1 MKLLLVGSFWEFSL
15 ETSYR
20 RAFESTGVEVVPF
33 DWDQH
38 YRQNF
43 LAKTRVSEKLF
54 RQAIALATG
63 KEFVAAIEREK
74 PDLVLVIKGRFIL
87 PETLAQVKR
96 VLSDRPLINF
106 NPDSPW
112 SKANSTRSLLESIPV
127 YDLHFSWS
135 YDLVD
140 RFRQSGAK
148 GVRYL
153 PFAYDP
159 VLHSP
164 TKNSGSQ
171 GQLPEYDAVFVGTY
185 DPIRDALLSQLRD
198 FRIAIWGN
206 DWHRSSLVP
215 KEWIKEG
222 AIYGAASNDLL
233 DKGVV
238 ALNLLREQNAN
249 SHNMRTFEIPATAH
263 TMLTD
268 RTVGQ
273 LSFFEE
279 GKEIECFAD
288 IDELRSKL
296 RFLISAEGG
305 EEYGRQA
312 FERVHDETYSKR
324 ARTILDAL

>member
-1 MKLLLVGSFWEFSL
+1 VKLLLVGSFWEFSL

-20 RAFESTGVEVVPF
+20 RAFELIGVEVVPF
-33 DWDQH
+33 NWDQ
-38 YRQNF
+38 YYQQNL

-63 KEFVAAIEREK
+63 KELIAAVQKEN
-74 PDLVLVIKGRFIL
+74 PDLVFVIKGRFIV
-87 PETLAQVKR
+87 PETLIQVKKI
-96 VLSDRPLINF
+96 LGDRPLMNF

-112 SKANSTRSLLESIPV
+112 SKPNSTTTLLESIPI
-127 YDLHFSWS
+127 YDLHFTWS
-135 YDLVD
+135 HDLVG
-140 RFRQSGAK
+140 RFQESGAK
-148 GVRYL
+148 RVEYL

-159 VLHSP
+159 ALHFP
-164 TKNSGSQ
+164 PENIGHR

-185 DPIRDALLSQLRD
+185 DPVRDSLISQLID

-215 KEWIKEG
+215 KECIKEV
-222 AIYGAASNDLL
+222 AVYGAASNDLL

-268 RTVGQ
+268 RTVEQ

-279 GKEIECFAD
+279 GKEIECFAS

-296 RFLISAEGG
+296 KFLISSEAGK
-305 EEYGRQA
+305 EYGRHA
-312 FERVHDETYSKR
+312 FERVREETYSKR
-324 ARTILDAL
+324 ARAILDAL